1 MRRPSSQSGFS
12 LLEVLIALA
21 ILGIALLM
29 GMSLL
34 LQAPRVQRRLDAR
47 RDAMLAAESALEL
60 IRAGAVPLLPGRL
73 DAPAAATGVEL
84 PSGTALW
91 LDVVPVSPAGLYE
104 VKVEVRY
111 VVQGQMRDLDL
122 ETMVWR
128 P

>member
-12 LLEVLIALA
+12 LLEVLVALA
-21 ILGIALLM
+21 ILGVALLM

-47 RDAMLAAESALEL
+47 RDAMLAAESTLEL
-60 IRAGAVPLLPGRL
+60 IRAGAVPLLAGRI
-73 DAPAAATGVEL
+73 DAPAAAGVEL

-111 VVQGQMRDLDL
+111 VVQGQVRDVDL